1 MLMPSSDAPD
11 AQPIPT
17 GVPGFDGI
25 LSGGYAARRAHL
37 VEGRPGSG
45 KTTLGLQFLIDGVAQ
60 GETCLYI
67 TLSESRRELLSVAGR
82 HGWSLDGIEIY
93 ELVPP
98 ELSLDLKQQQSL
110 VHSSDL
116 ELGETVRMALGE
128 MERVKPTRVVF
139 DSLSEIRLLSQG
151 SLRYRRQVLALKSY
165 FLLNDITVLMLDD
178 LSAEHD
184 DLNLHS
190 ISHAVI
196 RLEQVT
202 PPYGAVRRR
211 IHVIKMRG
219 TEYQG
224 GYHDFVIR
232 KGGIRVHPRLV
243 ASEHHRSFVID
254 SVASGVPELDRV
266 LGGGLDRGTASLVI
280 GPSGAGKSTLAVSYL
295 VAALKRGE
303 RGLIIS
309 FDETRNILLQR
320 AQSVGMPLG
329 AFVEA
334 GMLQIEQIDPA
345 DVSPGD
351 FSGRIRDAV
360 ERDGTRIVI
369 IDSLTGYLSAMSG
382 QPYLVMQMH
391 ELVTYLNQQGV
402 VTILILAQHGM
413 VGKMESPVDLT
424 YVSDT
429 VIMLRF
435 FEAAG
440 RVRRALSVLKKRTG
454 AHEDTIR
461 EFKIDAGGLRVG
473 EPLERFRGVLT
484 GVPTYDGDRD
494 HLLAERIRTDG
505 TIVSEPGRDAAS

>member
-1 MLMPSSDAPD
+1 MSASPAPD

-17 GVPGFDGI
+17 GVPGLDVI
-25 LSGGYAARRAHL
+25 LAGGYAAQRAHL
-37 VEGRPGSG
+37 IEGRPGGG
-45 KTTLGLQFLIDGVAQ
+45 KTTLGLQFLLDGAAR

-67 TLSESRRELLSVAGR
+67 TLSESRRELMSVSER
-82 HGWSLDGIEIY
+82 HGWSLEGVEIY

-98 ELSLDLKQQQSL
+98 ELSLDSKLQQSL

-116 ELGETVRMALGE
+116 ELGETVRMALSE
-128 MERVKPTRVVF
+128 MERVKPSRVVF

-165 FLLNDITVLMLDD
+165 FLLNDITAVMLDD

-196 RLEQVT
+196 RLDQIT
-202 PPYGAVRRR
+202 PPYGAPRRR
-211 IHVIKMRG
+211 VHVIKMRG

-232 KGGIRVHPRLV
+232 KGGILVHPRLI
-243 ASEHHRSFVID
+243 ASDHPSSFKTG
-254 SVASGVPELDRV
+254 SVESGVAELDRV
-266 LGGGLDRGTASLVI
+266 LGGGLDRGTTSLIV
-280 GPSGAGKSTLAVSYL
+280 GPSGAGKSTLAMSYL
-295 VAALKRGE
+295 VAALGRGE

-309 FDETRNILLQR
+309 FDETRGILLQR
-320 AQSVGMPLG
+320 ARSVGMPL
-329 AFVEA
+329 ADFVEA
-334 GMLQIEQIDPA
+334 GSLQIEQIDPA

-351 FSGRIRDAV
+351 FAGRIRAAV
-360 ERDGTRIVI
+360 ENDAARIVI
-369 IDSLTGYLSAMSG
+369 IDSLTGYMTAMAG

-429 VIMLRF
+429 VVMLRF
-435 FEAAG
+435 FEAGG

-454 AHEDTIR
+454 PHEDTIR

-473 EPLERFRGVLT
+473 EPLRKFRGVLT
-484 GVPTYDGDRD
+484 GVPTYDGNGDN
-494 HLLAERIRTDG
+494 LLVERVGADG
-505 TIVSEPGRDAAS
+505 QALNEPGRDAAS